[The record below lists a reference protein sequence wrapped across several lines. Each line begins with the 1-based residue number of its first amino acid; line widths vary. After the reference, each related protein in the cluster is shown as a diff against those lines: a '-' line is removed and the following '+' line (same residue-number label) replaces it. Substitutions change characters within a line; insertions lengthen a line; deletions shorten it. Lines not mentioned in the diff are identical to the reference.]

1 MAGRESPG
9 GRHSPMIAIRR
20 GESGGGFSVLD
31 GASIVTGAAVA
42 SIHIRGVI
50 RGDLAA
56 PGWALIWGT
65 FAGVSL
71 TAAGP
76 FLFLA
81 RRFLRRLP
89 DYPGVGDALWALL
102 GLPWLLAALIRSAS
116 PPPVAGAHRDPLFA
130 GGLGVGLF
138 VASLIALS
146 VIWSRWVMV
155 PPGEASRVASGAWT
169 NRVGLVLAVAWPIQ
183 CGLGLVVIE

>member
-1 MAGRESPG
+1 MYYKEESDARTIVPPPGSGPRVGRSSPWG
-9 GRHSPMIAIRR
+9 CHSPMIAIRR

-102 GLPWLLAALIRSAS
+102 GLPWLVAALIRSAS
-116 PPPVAGAHRDPLFA
+116 PPSSG
-130 GGLGVGLF
+130 
-138 VASLIALS
+138 
-146 VIWSRWVMV
+146 
-155 PPGEASRVASGAWT
+155 RVATPCSRGAWASGCSS
-169 NRVGLVLAVAWPIQ
+169 RR
-183 CGLGLVVIE
+183 